1 MSFVAPEVVVLK
13 VSVDGVCMCACA
25 CMHTQC
31 VGLLSGWEEVVLRP
45 SGAIGCA
52 AASVRSVEFE
62 DRS

>member
-1 MSFVAPEVVVLK
+1 MSFVAPKVVVLK
-13 VSVDGVCMCACA
+13 VSVDWVCM
-25 CMHTQC
+25 HPQC

-52 AASVRSVEFE
+52 ATAASVRSVEFE